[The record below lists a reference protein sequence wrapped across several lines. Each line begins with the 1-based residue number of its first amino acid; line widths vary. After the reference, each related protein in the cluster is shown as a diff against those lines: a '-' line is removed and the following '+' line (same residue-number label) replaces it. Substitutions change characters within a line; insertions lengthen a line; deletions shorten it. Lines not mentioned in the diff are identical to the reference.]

1 MKTTFRIATQAYEFI
16 EMEGNESDIP
26 KMLELQRKYSDKPFK
41 NTDSGFVKVKSF
53 TGETILW
60 NEVDHVY
67 KSLDGV
73 VLMGGSTYAKRFEK
87 QFDAKSIGKFC
98 SKAWGVPA
106 DILCEIWDLNSES
119 STLLGSALHNA
130 LEAVHKHWE
139 AGEVVRQMKKPEFD
153 DDGKEIPN
161 ENYALP
167 RQPII
172 RKAVLAYIDQFGIKG
187 KPEVLVTDVKNGM
200 AGKIDSLH
208 IIDPIKKTFICE
220 DYKSS
225 VMDKDKEKIYQH
237 QQSFY
242 AQILENH
249 GWKCLGLYLTP
260 YDGDV
265 WTRIEQEKLEVTL

>member
-16 EMEGNESDIP
+16 EMEGDESDIP

-87 QFDAKSIGKFC
+87 QFDALMMSEKC

-106 DILCEIWDLNSES
+106 DVIRDIWKMNGNT
-119 STLLGSALHNA
+119 STTLGNALHNA
-130 LEAVHKHWE
+130 LESAHKHW
-139 AGEVVRQMKKPEFD
+139 K
-153 DDGKEIPN
+153 DGKTIQDNKKDLET
-161 ENYALP
+161 NYALP
-167 RQPII
+167 KQPII

-187 KPEVLVTDVKNGM
+187 EPEVLVTDVKNGM
-200 AGKIDSLH
+200 AGSIDSLH

-225 VMDKDKEKIYQH
+225 VMDKEKEKTYQH
-237 QQSFY
+237 QQSYY

-249 GWKCLGLYLTP
+249 GWKCLGLYLTS

-265 WTRIEQEKLEVTL
+265 WTRVEQEKLEVTL